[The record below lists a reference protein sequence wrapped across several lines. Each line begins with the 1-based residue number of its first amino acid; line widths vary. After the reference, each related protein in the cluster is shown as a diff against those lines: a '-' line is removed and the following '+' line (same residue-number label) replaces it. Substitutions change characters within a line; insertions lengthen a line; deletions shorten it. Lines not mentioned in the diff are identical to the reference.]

1 MGAYLSN
8 PSVEKRSSDLVSEKK
23 YSCGVSGMQG
33 WRISMEDAHNCIPEV
48 DEDTGLFAVYDGHG
62 GGEVAMYCSYYF
74 ADVLKQTEEYKDG
87 KMGEALKATFMK
99 IDRKLKEPRIIKEL
113 KLISE
118 REPGDPPPTEEELT
132 KKDEEEENVEDE
144 TRLLYEEA
152 TMSIEDL
159 LAKYGRVAN
168 ETKEAIESIKHS
180 SDDVTDD
187 VTTSKS
193 SINVSDLKTDNG
205 DNAKDVSS
213 SETSP
218 SKSATSASNENEKKI
233 EQKEEKESD
242 NVGNKEEI
250 SCNKDTN
257 TEDTNLSNGKQK
269 EEPKA
274 ESGDG
279 KKKIQLKKL
288 KKTFVKSKPPPQ
300 EEEDSDDDD
309 FENEDFDEDE
319 EEESEEE
326 TSEEEDEEEEEE
338 NAPSLEV
345 LANSASS
352 GIEEPGSDSGTTA
365 VVALLSGLDLHVA
378 NAGDSR
384 CVLCRKDGKAFD
396 MSDDHKPEDETELKR
411 ITAAGGHVNVQGR
424 VNGGLNLSRAI
435 GDHCYKTN
443 KDFPLEDQMISA
455 MPDVRSVK
463 LQPTDEFMVLACDGI
478 WNVYS
483 SQEVVDFVRSRLH
496 PEKCKN
502 SSENGNG
509 DVEKKKSEKKLSS
522 ICEEL
527 FDKCLAPDTM
537 GDGTG
542 CDNMTCMII
551 QFNSAWLGG
560 QQDMLDTPDTVMT
573 NDLLLSATENRS
585 DVQTKGISNDI
596 DAIDSTA
603 SGDKADLNELNS
615 KIDENPL
622 KLKRPRSEE
631 NENVRTVAEN
641 GLENA
646 SKKIKSCSE

>member
-8 PSVEKRSSDLVSEKK
+8 PSVEKRSCDVVSENK

-87 KMGEALKATFMK
+87 RMGEALKATFMK

-159 LAKYGRVAN
+159 LAKYGRYNSHYLSKVAN

-193 SINVSDLKTDNG
+193 SVNDSG
-205 DNAKDVSS
+205 DNAKDVNS

-218 SKSATSASNENEKKI
+218 SKSATSASKENEKKI
-233 EQKEEKESD
+233 EQTEGKATD
-242 NVGNKEEI
+242 NVGDKEDAC
-250 SCNKDTN
+250 CNKDTN
-257 TEDTNLSNGKQK
+257 TQDTNLSNGKQK
-269 EEPKA
+269 EEPNA
-274 ESGDG
+274 ES
-279 KKKIQLKKL
+279 
-288 KKTFVKSKPPPQ
+288 
-300 EEEDSDDDD
+300 D

-319 EEESEEE
+319 EDESEEE
-326 TSEEEDEEEEEE
+326 TSEEEDDEDEEGEE
-338 NAPSLEV
+338 NAPSLEA

-443 KDFPLEDQMISA
+443 KDIPLEDQMISA

-463 LQPTDEFMVLACDGI
+463 LEPTDEFMVLACDGI

-496 PEKCKN
+496 PEKCEK
-502 SSENGNG
+502 SAENGNG

-551 QFNSAWLGG
+551 QFN
-560 QQDMLDTPDTVMT
+560 P
-573 NDLLLSATENRS
+573 
-585 DVQTKGISNDI
+585 
-596 DAIDSTA
+596 
-603 SGDKADLNELNS
+603 
-615 KIDENPL
+615 
-622 KLKRPRSEE
+622 
-631 NENVRTVAEN
+631 
-641 GLENA
+641 
-646 SKKIKSCSE
+646 